1 MAESRFKGLS
11 ILMNMRDV
19 GIERTMKQIRAQFK
33 TLDSEMRR
41 SNANFKH
48 SEKNM
53 QSYATRTKE
62 LTKAIDV
69 TENSMKDISN
79 QLKKMT
85 LEEQRSSVEAEKL
98 RQEYSKQHRALQMYQ
113 RQLNST
119 EQEMKQFGTTTKQTI
134 FSMKKINDVLGTM
147 KRQLNIANMA
157 FQSTE
162 KSTSSYKNYLNQL
175 NTVIQ
180 KHQNTIRVLEGRY
193 QKVARE
199 QGVMSK
205 EALELKEK
213 ILQEKATLGQLDN
226 QYKKTTME
234 AKRFA
239 FEQKTLTSSMSE
251 IRQKMSQV
259 AQSLTIS
266 ANKFKMSGQTAQAY
280 KARISELNNG
290 MKQQQLIVQNLSRQY
305 DFAKKQYGATS
316 QEAQQLNV
324 KLSEERLKLK
334 ELNTQLNQT
343 TQAHNRLEM
352 EQKQGISS
360 MAQIRAK
367 MSQFNDTLSLSR
379 SNLARAG
386 ESVKA
391 YGNHLN
397 TLKTN
402 MSEQRVVLRE
412 LIAQYNHVATA
423 QGRDS
428 QEARGLSSAITQQKI
443 KMNELESE
451 LDQTTQSYKRLETE
465 QRNAERLSS
474 TGFGRSIQSVNKYKD
489 SIRNV
494 GSTMRSVGST
504 SMLYMTMPAV
514 AGMGTAIKSSIEWEQ
529 ALAGVA
535 KTTNMSGSELNKM
548 GNEITKMSNTM
559 PFAATEIAGVAE
571 AAGQLGIKK
580 QDITSFTRTMMNLG
594 VATNLTADE
603 AATEF
608 ARFANA
614 ANMPIKDVDRLG
626 STVVAL
632 GNSTATTEK
641 EIVEMAQRLAG
652 AGAQAGFSSDEIM
665 SVSAAMSSV
674 GIEAEA
680 GGTAMTQI
688 WNKMTKAVAEGGD
701 TLDSFAKTAGVSG
714 KEFAQIWENNPSKAL
729 SMFVK
734 GLGKTEGGAKGVL
747 KALDD
752 VGIKGIREADTIRRM
767 ANNHQVLD
775 KALKTGSEGWKENS
789 ALTNEANIRY
799 ETMGSKLKMLKNTF
813 INFARTIGD
822 AVAPIVSFLADKL
835 TGLFEH
841 LQGTSNATK
850 IAIAAFTL
858 LGVAIP
864 PLIVATGVLAHSIV
878 GISEAMTLL
887 NATKGGAKFF
897 SLFNGGI
904 KGILPNIGQ
913 LLTKIPL
920 IGGLMTALTG
930 PVGIAVAAIAGIG
943 TAFVVAYKKSETF
956 RNIVDTVVTPI
967 KNAFIGLGNV
977 IKQFFSAIG
986 AIMNNNSGK
995 GLNIL
1000 KKILPDE
1007 AAKQFYSTLLMVRGA
1022 YNDFVNF
1029 IKTTSTIIGAF
1040 FKTFWKQNGDFIIM
1054 VFTTI
1059 KIAVGSI
1066 LNSLF
1071 NGVIKPILS
1080 GIKAFFGIIF
1090 GGIKQIVINVFTSLR
1105 EIVQGG
1111 LNVIRGVIKIFKGLF
1126 TGDFRLLWE
1135 GVKQVFS
1142 GYLLI
1147 ISGIL
1152 RSTLG
1157 NMVVIVKTIGQL
1169 IINSFRTIWT
1179 IVKNVT
1185 LGIVKV
1191 LVVTIKFL
1199 FTGLKNIIVAILNG
1213 IKNIFI
1219 AIWTVIKTSVLVI
1232 IRSLVALAK
1241 HNFAILKGFLSA
1253 LWTSIKNTA
1262 IKLWTALKIGVLTI
1276 IRVLVSTAR
1285 NILNTLKNFI
1295 TRLWQ
1300 SIKATSIKTW
1310 NAIKNGIINAIKGMY
1325 NGVRKI
1331 LANLKAFITRTW
1343 TAIKNTTIKLAKGL
1357 SSGVKNVFN
1366 SLSRVTHSI
1375 FNKLKNFMSNTWR
1388 SIKNTTIKLAKSL
1401 WSGVKNTWNSLKK
1414 GTIKII
1420 ASVAV
1425 WLIKKWLSIKKSVV
1439 NIVKKLWSGVKRT
1452 WNSLKSGTIKIM
1464 ASIAVWL
1471 IKKWTAIK
1479 KSVVNKAKSLWSG
1492 VKGTWNSLS
1501 NGTRN
1506 IFNKV
1511 KSFMSNT
1518 WRSIKNTTINM
1529 AKGLWNSVRRTFN
1542 NMNGGL
1548 KNIIGKIKG
1557 HITGMVNAVK
1567 KGLNKLIGGVNWV
1580 AKKLDM
1586 PKLPT
1591 IKFSTGTESTHTQ
1604 SYITKGKL
1612 NQNTLATVGDKGPGN
1627 GPGGFRHETII
1638 PPNGKAFI
1646 TPATDTT
1653 IPLAKG
1659 TRILNGAQTHS
1670 LLNRPQFNSGT
1681 IPKFSLGTTFAN
1693 LLGGGKKPKKHKKD
1707 DDLVGDVA
1715 QKTKDGVKA
1724 MTGKVVEGGK
1734 AVVDSALNTAKK
1746 GKDWLSDKIGD
1757 VLDWIEKPKKLLEK
1771 VFEGFGINMAS
1782 FGIPKGAE
1790 LPFNLMKGM
1799 FKKLK
1804 EGAVN
1809 KVKEWFEEAG
1819 GGDGG
1824 YIDLSKGIN
1833 FGFARTAAEAR
1844 AKGYPFNRPHHGLDI
1859 NYKHDKVYSTMSGTA
1874 KAFTG
1879 WSGGFGNH
1887 MEVTNGNLKSIYG
1900 HLHKLAFHGTK
1911 KVKPG
1916 TFLGISGGDPREDG
1930 QGAGSSTGLHL
1941 HYEMQWNGQPKDPTN
1956 WLKTHNG
1963 GGKSGGSRAAS
1974 KWKPEI
1980 KKALKANG
1988 LPTTPAYVNAWI
2000 RQIQTES
2007 GGNAGAVQGNIGDI
2021 NNRTGNLARGLLQV
2035 IPPTFAANKL
2045 PGHGNIMN
2053 GLDNA
2058 MAAINYAKK
2067 RYGRT
2072 GMLQVIG
2079 HGHGYATG
2087 GLIKSAG
2094 WYNIAEGGYPEWI
2107 IPTDPTRRSDAMKML
2122 ALAAQDI
2129 DKKSSTR
2136 GNKRPNSL
2144 PKPSGSNDNDVLLQ
2158 MLQAQQ
2164 QQIALLTQI
2173 VTSNQ
2178 TIADKDFNPT
2188 IDKYTHEQQV
2198 FNSIDKY
2205 NRQKQRK
2212 SRFKPGE
2219 VT

>member
-239 FEQKTLTSSMSE
+239 FEQKTLTASMSE

-259 AQSLTIS
+259 SQSLTIS

-352 EQKQGISS
+352 EQKQSISS

-428 QEARGLSSAITQQKI
+428 QEARELSSAITQQKI

-734 GLGKTEGGAKGVL
+734 GLGETEGGAKGVL

-904 KGILPNIGQ
+904 KGILPKIGQ

-920 IGGLMTALTG
+920 LGSAFTLLTG
-930 PVGIAVAAIAGIG
+930 PVGIVIGVIAALTAGIVYLWKTNDSFRNFVINAWNSIKDSAIAVFGFIKP
-943 TAFVVAYKKSETF
+943 YII
-956 RNIVDTVVTPI
+956 NIWDGI
-967 KNAFIGLGNV
+967 KNSSI
-977 IKQFFSAIG
+977 AIWN
-986 AIMNNNSGK
+986 A
-995 GLNIL
+995 L
-1000 KKILPDE
+1000 KT
-1007 AAKQFYSTLLMVRGA
+1007 AAKVTWNA
-1022 YNDFVNF
+1022 
-1029 IKTTSTIIGAF
+1029 IKF
-1040 FKTFWKQNGDFIIM
+1040 
-1054 VFTTI
+1054 
-1059 KIAVGSI
+1059 AVQH
-1066 LNSLF
+1066 
-1071 NGVIKPILS
+1071 PIQAL
-1080 GIKAFFGIIF
+1080 K
-1090 GGIKQIVINVFTSLR
+1090 N
-1105 EIVQGG
+1105 
-1111 LNVIRGVIKIFKGLF
+1111 
-1126 TGDFRLLWE
+1126 
-1135 GVKQVFS
+1135 
-1142 GYLLI
+1142 I
-1147 ISGIL
+1147 ISGIWNFIKANSL
-1152 RSTLG
+1152 NTWNL
-1157 NMVVIVKTIGQL
+1157 IKTGILNIAKSLVSLVRASFNGL
-1169 IINSFRTIWT
+1169 KAFFTMLWSFIKNNSIKAWLAIKNSVLAIIRNF
-1179 IVKNVT
+1179 VT
-1185 LGIVKV
+1185 L
-1191 LVVTIKFL
+1191 
-1199 FTGLKNIIVAILNG
+1199 
-1213 IKNIFI
+1213 
-1219 AIWTVIKTSVLVI
+1219 S
-1232 IRSLVALAK
+1232 K
-1241 HNFAILKGFLSA
+1241 HNFAVLKGFLSA

-1300 SIKATSIKTW
+1300 SIKAISIRIWT
-1310 NAIKNGIINAIKGMY
+1310 AIKNGVINAIKGMY

-1357 SSGVKNVFN
+1357 STGVKNAFN
-1366 SLSRVTHSI
+1366 SLSRVTRSI
-1375 FNKLKNFMSNTWR
+1375 FNKLKAFMSNVWR
-1388 SIKNTTIKLAKSL
+1388 NIKNTTVKFAKSL
-1401 WSGVKNTWNSLKK
+1401 WSGVKKTWNSLSS
-1414 GTIKII
+1414 GTRRIFNSVKSYMNRTWNNIKNNTVRL
-1420 ASVAV
+1420 A
-1425 WLIKKWLSIKKSVV
+1425 K
-1439 NIVKKLWSGVKRT
+1439 NLWSGVKRNWNALKSGT
-1452 WNSLKSGTIKIM
+1452 TRLFNSVKNYMSRTWNSIKNNTIKFARLLWAGVKRNWNSLKSGTSAIFSRVKNDTV
-1464 ASIAVWL
+1464 S
-1471 IKKWTAIK
+1471 KW
-1479 KSVVNKAKSLWSG
+1479 KSMKGSMVNITSALWS
-1492 VKGTWNSLS
+1492 
-1501 NGTRN
+1501 
-1506 IFNKV
+1506 KV
-1511 KSFMSNT
+1511 KNTFSNMT
-1518 WRSIKNTTINM
+1518 NGIKNFV
-1529 AKGLWNSVRRTFN
+1529 GR
-1542 NMNGGL
+1542 
-1548 KNIIGKIKG
+1548 IKG
-1557 HITGMVNAVK
+1557 HIDGMVNAVK

-1627 GPGGFRHETII
+1627 GPGGFRHETVI
-1638 PPNGKAFI
+1638 PPSGKAFI

-1782 FGIPKGAE
+1782 FGIPKSAE

-1824 YIDLSKGIN
+1824 YIDLSKGVN
-1833 FGFARTAAEAR
+1833 FGFAPTAAAAR
-1844 AKGYPFNRPHHGLDI
+1844 AAGYPFARPHYGLDI
-1859 NYKHDKVYSTMSGTA
+1859 NYKHDKVYSTMGGTA
-1874 KAFTG
+1874 TAARG
-1879 WSGGFGNH
+1879 WNGGFGNF
-1887 MEVTNGNLKSIYG
+1887 VTVTSGALKSIYG
-1900 HLHKLAFHGTK
+1900 HLHKLAFTGTK

-1941 HYEMQWNGQPKDPTN
+1941 HYEMQRNGRPFDPTS
-1956 WLKTHNG
+1956 WLKKNNG
-1963 GGKSGGSRAAS
+1963 GGKSGGSKAAN

-1980 KKALKANG
+1980 KQALKANG

-2087 GLIKSAG
+2087 GLIKNAG

-2107 IPTDPTRRSDAMKML
+2107 IPTDPARRSDAMKML

-2144 PKPSGSNDNDVLLQ
+2144 PKPSGSNDNDLLLQ

-2173 VTSNQ
+2173 VTINQ
-2178 TIADKDFNPT
+2178 TIADKNFEPT